1 MLNKS
6 NSCATLLIL
15 IEQLAATEELAKQKR
30 MSRSL
35 ETKINI
41 ASSEADSLEAE
52 LAAREAKSTLEQAFS
67 ALQQESVLLRL
78 SILNAAIQAIKE
90 KLHERYIASKVPL
103 QSDTSTTHISTSI
116 YANFYKQLLAAETE
130 TKIAAQNEFLR
141 KLAVLQSEIAKVE
154 CVYQAILIPPNDLQK
169 QHDQIYNLISSLL
182 SINAGNIKQQLSCDL
197 INLDKNI
204 NLLLSEPITLCAAA
218 SASYTLDENEHS
230 IIQLYDD
237 ARAERNSQILHK
249 LDTTITRYKE
259 FQKLYSYLSE
269 DERKL
274 QKHAND
280 LQVLII
286 DNVAGNLSTITED
299 SILQFIDNLTD
310 EIASKLVI
318 DLKTLL
324 GASTDTAS
332 LAAAQEAVV
341 ISIKQTNDKELQKTK
356 DCFNQNLHNIYL
368 KINQCSNDVQ
378 FKYDKIKRNL
388 NYAIETSQMEQTSH
402 NLVMVA
408 KKHLHDL
415 M

>member
-6 NSCATLLIL
+6 DSCANLLIL
-15 IEQLAATEELAKQKR
+15 TEKLAATEELAKQKR
-30 MSRSL
+30 MSYNL
-35 ETKINI
+35 EPQLNI
-41 ASSEADSLEAE
+41 ASTEADALEAE

-90 KLHERYIASKVPL
+90 KLNERYIAL
-103 QSDTSTTHISTSI
+103 QSGTNTVYIGTSI
-116 YANFYKQLLAAETE
+116 YANFYKQLLTAETE
-130 TKIAAQNEFLR
+130 TKIAVQNEFLR

-286 DNVAGNLSTITED
+286 DNVAGNLSTITDD

-324 GASTDTAS
+324 GASTDPAS
-332 LAAAQEAVV
+332 LAAAKEAVV
-341 ISIKQTNDKELQKTK
+341 VNIKQTLDTLAPENIPAKPPIMLSFNAYRDDSAVSNRTASSNITTSTSTSPRNKHSCSKGYGSVTK
-356 DCFNQNLHNIYL
+356 
-368 KINQCSNDVQ
+368 
-378 FKYDKIKRNL
+378 
-388 NYAIETSQMEQTSH
+388 
-402 NLVMVA
+402 
-408 KKHLHDL
+408 
-415 M
+415 

>member
-1 MLNKS
+1 M
-6 NSCATLLIL
+6 
-15 IEQLAATEELAKQKR
+15 
-30 MSRSL
+30 
-35 ETKINI
+35 
-41 ASSEADSLEAE
+41 
-52 LAAREAKSTLEQAFS
+52 
-67 ALQQESVLLRL
+67 
-78 SILNAAIQAIKE
+78 
-90 KLHERYIASKVPL
+90 
-103 QSDTSTTHISTSI
+103 
-116 YANFYKQLLAAETE
+116 
-130 TKIAAQNEFLR
+130 
-141 KLAVLQSEIAKVE
+141 
-154 CVYQAILIPPNDLQK
+154 YQAILIPPNDLQK

-259 FQKLYSYLSE
+259 FQELYSYISE
-269 DERKL
+269 GERKL

-286 DNVAGNLSTITED
+286 DNVAGNLSTITDD

-324 GASTDTAS
+324 GASTDPAS
-332 LAAAQEAVV
+332 LAAAKEAVV
-341 ISIKQTNDKELQKTK
+341 VNIKQTLDTLAPENIPAKPPIMLS
-356 DCFNQNLHNIYL
+356 FNAYRDDSAVSNRTASSNITTSTSTSPRN
-368 KINQCSNDVQ
+368 KHSCSKGYN
-378 FKYDKIKRNL
+378 
-388 NYAIETSQMEQTSH
+388 
-402 NLVMVA
+402 
-408 KKHLHDL
+408 
-415 M
+415 